1 LTGITSKN
9 YRSVMTKVEN
19 LATLFRMDKSGV
31 VDLLGEINGGKF
43 YEFVHR
49 DPRVEQDSTTA

>member
-1 LTGITSKN
+1 
-9 YRSVMTKVEN
+9 MTKVEN
-19 LATLFRMDKSGV
+19 LATLFKMDKAGI

-49 DPRVEQDSTTA
+49 DPRLAGDSASAGPSGFE